1 MTLETVI
8 GDTPESRATSLIV
21 TLAALIYEISNT
33 EDSQDASASHL
44 TPAGELCY
52 RYQTVP
58 DSIVQGRLVMG
69 YGSGGGSA
77 RAARRPLILVLVLM
91 LVGGAAMVTGAGA
104 DTSKQAQAIKVALI
118 TKDATNPFF
127 VKMRAGA
134 TAQAKKLG
142 AELRY
147 AAGKSSSDNAGQI
160 TAIEN
165 MVTAGVKGI
174 LITVADGKAQVPAIQ
189 KARSAGVFV
198 IALDTPTVPRNA
210 TDALF
215 ATNNFNAGILIGK
228 YARAATKGKDVTI
241 AMIDEHAG
249 SSVGALRHNGF
260 LRGFGIKN
268 SDSRIVCTGN
278 GQGQTA
284 PSQTA
289 MENCLQKDPEI
300 NVVYT
305 INEPS
310 AAGAWNAL
318 KRAGKSQGE
327 VTIVSVDGGCA
338 GVRNVRAG
346 IIDATSQQYPLKMA
360 ALGVAAVVKFAKTGQ
375 KARGYTDTG
384 VNLIAKKAAPG
395 VKSKS
400 VKYGLANCWG

>member
-1 MTLETVI
+1 M
-8 GDTPESRATSLIV
+8 A
-21 TLAALIYEISNT
+21 
-33 EDSQDASASHL
+33 
-44 TPAGELCY
+44 Y
-52 RYQTVP
+52 R
-58 DSIVQGRLVMG
+58 R
-69 YGSGGGSA
+69 GSGSSRLTG
-77 RAARRPLILVLVLM
+77 RPLLLALGLVV
-91 LVGGAAMVTGAGA
+91 VGSVAMAAVAGA
-104 DTSKQAQAIKVALI
+104 TTSKQDQKISVALI

-134 TAQAKKLG
+134 TAEAKKLG
-142 AELRY
+142 ADLRY

-174 LITVADGKAQVPAIQ
+174 LITVADGKAQVPAIL
-189 KARSAGVFV
+189 KARRAGVLV

-215 ATNNFNAGILIGK
+215 ATDNLSAGVLIGK
-228 YARAATKGKDVTI
+228 YARAATKGRTVTI
-241 AMIDEHAG
+241 AMLDEHAG

-260 LRGFGIKN
+260 LKGFGIKN
-268 SDSRIVCTGN
+268 NDKQITCVGN

-289 MENCLQKDPEI
+289 MENCLQKNPDI
-300 NVVYT
+300 DVVYT

-318 KRAGKSQGE
+318 KRAGKSQSD

-346 IIDATSQQYPLKMA
+346 VIDATSQQYPLKMA

-375 KARGYTDTG
+375 KAKGYTDTG
-384 VNLIAKKAAPG
+384 VNLIAQKAVAG
-395 VKSKS
+395 VKSKN
-400 VKYGLANCWG
+400 VAYGLANCWG

>member
-1 MTLETVI
+1 
-8 GDTPESRATSLIV
+8 
-21 TLAALIYEISNT
+21 
-33 EDSQDASASHL
+33 
-44 TPAGELCY
+44 
-52 RYQTVP
+52 
-58 DSIVQGRLVMG
+58 MG
-69 YGSGGGSA
+69 YRGSGSSRLTG
-77 RAARRPLILVLVLM
+77 RRLLVALALVLVGSVVLAT
-91 LVGGAAMVTGAGA
+91 VAGA
-104 DTSKQAQAIKVALI
+104 NPSTSAQSIKVALI

-134 TAQAKKLG
+134 TAEAKKVG
-142 AELRY
+142 ADLRY

-189 KARSAGVFV
+189 KARKAGVVV
-198 IALDTPTVPRNA
+198 IALDTPTVPKSA

-215 ATNNFNAGILIGK
+215 ATNNLNAGILIGK
-228 YARAATKGKDVTI
+228 YARAATKGRKVTI
-241 AMIDEHAG
+241 AMLDEHAG

-260 LRGFGIKN
+260 LKGFGIKN
-268 SDSRIVCTGN
+268 SDSQIVCTGN

-289 MENCLQKDPEI
+289 MENCLQKNPDI

-305 INEPS
+305 INEPT

-318 KRAGKSQGE
+318 KRAGKSQNE

-346 IIDATSQQYPLKMA
+346 VIDATSQQYPLKMA
-360 ALGVAAVVKFAKTGQ
+360 SLGVAAVVKFAKTG
-375 KARGYTDTG
+375 KKPSGYTDTG
-384 VNLIAKKAAPG
+384 LNLIAKKAVAG
-395 VKSKS
+395 VKSKN
-400 VKYGLANCWG
+400 VAYGLANCWG